1 MLVSFRDAQTSGLS
15 KRWENVWLSVP
26 CLDFDL
32 HSSVVPYHDNQML
45 FTFLDKLL
53 NFSPELSLL
62 KVKVK
67 CRDMMI
73 DGFMELLG
81 TVIRQHLDGESSTDY
96 IDDYTNS
103 VTLPCVEFMPMN
115 IYTSKTL
122 VCLKLTSSGLRD
134 PGVVFMPCLK
144 FMHLEQVKRRVHLA
158 KLISGCPVL
167 EELTLLRDPED
178 RYKALLVRTRSLKR
192 FLKCTLKI
200 DAPGLEHLSLGDD
213 QICSIV
219 VKNLTC
225 LLVVKLDVKFRVL
238 VNTWNVSKI
247 NVIRDFL
254 NGISCARH
262 MIVSAKT
269 VQALARYSQLGMIPK
284 FNNLSRLQ
292 AVFRSKLLQVL
303 PAFLECCPNLKHLI
317 LKVVHSE
324 EMEEGLELTDVPQC
338 VSSTLECVEIKDK
351 FEWEEGKMKV
361 ASYFLE
367 NSAVLKKLI
376 LSPTAYDPRYVV
388 ESEIYDKVNKLTK
401 RSTRCEVIIRAHG
414 GGFRLV
420 MPGCDMIS
428 ELPDSLLTQILS
440 YLPTGDSVQTG
451 ILSKRWKNLWLSV
464 PALDLNC
471 FLIAYEDDEEVLFTF
486 VERFLEFS
494 PESSLL
500 KVKVRCRPLMID
512 GFMDRVGTM
521 ISRGTQH
528 LDVVSRN
535 CYFEERGMYYA
546 CVEFMPMNLY
556 TSKTLVYLKLS
567 SSGLM
572 DPEVKWRVHLEK
584 VLSGCPVLEELTLA
598 RDPDDDYALRND
610 EFGVMRV
617 RSQSLKRFSVLP
629 LREVRDYHS
638 IVKCTLE
645 IDAPGLE
652 YMSLGEDQ
660 FDSIVVKNLTSL
672 IMVNLD
678 IKFVINL
685 NGFFDPWDASKR
697 NEIRGFLN
705 GISSALDLYSKGGM
719 IPKFNNLSRL
729 EAVFP
734 SALLQ
739 FLPAFL
745 ECCPNL
751 KHLVLKVVHSEEMN
765 EGLEL
770 TDVPRCVSTTL
781 ECVEIKDKF
790 EWEEEKMK
798 VASYF
803 LENSAVLKKFIL
815 SPTAYNQ
822 NIYEKV
828 NKLAK
833 RSTVC
838 QIIHE

>member
-1 MLVSFRDAQTSGLS
+1 
-15 KRWENVWLSVP
+15 
-26 CLDFDL
+26 
-32 HSSVVPYHDNQML
+32 ML

-73 DGFMELLG
+73 DG
-81 TVIRQHLDGESSTDY
+81 STDY

-144 FMHLEQVKRRVHLA
+144 FMHLEQVKWRVHLA

-167 EELTLLRDPED
+167 EELTLLR
-178 RYKALLVRTRSLKR
+178 ALLVRTRSLKR

-351 FEWEEGKMKV
+351 FEWEEGKMK
-361 ASYFLE
+361 ATSYFLE

-414 GGFRLV
+414 GG
-420 MPGCDMIS
+420 
-428 ELPDSLLTQILS
+428 
-440 YLPTGDSVQTG
+440 
-451 ILSKRWKNLWLSV
+451 
-464 PALDLNC
+464 
-471 FLIAYEDDEEVLFTF
+471 
-486 VERFLEFS
+486 
-494 PESSLL
+494 
-500 KVKVRCRPLMID
+500 
-512 GFMDRVGTM
+512 
-521 ISRGTQH
+521 
-528 LDVVSRN
+528 
-535 CYFEERGMYYA
+535 
-546 CVEFMPMNLY
+546 
-556 TSKTLVYLKLS
+556 
-567 SSGLM
+567 
-572 DPEVKWRVHLEK
+572 
-584 VLSGCPVLEELTLA
+584 
-598 RDPDDDYALRND
+598 
-610 EFGVMRV
+610 
-617 RSQSLKRFSVLP
+617 
-629 LREVRDYHS
+629 
-638 IVKCTLE
+638 
-645 IDAPGLE
+645 
-652 YMSLGEDQ
+652 
-660 FDSIVVKNLTSL
+660 
-672 IMVNLD
+672 
-678 IKFVINL
+678 
-685 NGFFDPWDASKR
+685 
-697 NEIRGFLN
+697 
-705 GISSALDLYSKGGM
+705 
-719 IPKFNNLSRL
+719 
-729 EAVFP
+729 
-734 SALLQ
+734 
-739 FLPAFL
+739 
-745 ECCPNL
+745 
-751 KHLVLKVVHSEEMN
+751 
-765 EGLEL
+765 
-770 TDVPRCVSTTL
+770 
-781 ECVEIKDKF
+781 
-790 EWEEEKMK
+790 
-798 VASYF
+798 
-803 LENSAVLKKFIL
+803 
-815 SPTAYNQ
+815 
-822 NIYEKV
+822 
-828 NKLAK
+828 
-833 RSTVC
+833 
-838 QIIHE
+838 

>member
-1 MLVSFRDAQTSGLS
+1 LS

-238 VNTWNVSKI
+238 VNTWN
-247 NVIRDFL
+247 
-254 NGISCARH
+254 
-262 MIVSAKT
+262 
-269 VQALARYSQLGMIPK
+269 ALARYSQLGMIPK

-414 GGFRLV
+414 GG
-420 MPGCDMIS
+420 
-428 ELPDSLLTQILS
+428 
-440 YLPTGDSVQTG
+440 
-451 ILSKRWKNLWLSV
+451 
-464 PALDLNC
+464 
-471 FLIAYEDDEEVLFTF
+471 
-486 VERFLEFS
+486 
-494 PESSLL
+494 
-500 KVKVRCRPLMID
+500 
-512 GFMDRVGTM
+512 
-521 ISRGTQH
+521 
-528 LDVVSRN
+528 
-535 CYFEERGMYYA
+535 
-546 CVEFMPMNLY
+546 
-556 TSKTLVYLKLS
+556 
-567 SSGLM
+567 
-572 DPEVKWRVHLEK
+572 
-584 VLSGCPVLEELTLA
+584 
-598 RDPDDDYALRND
+598 
-610 EFGVMRV
+610 
-617 RSQSLKRFSVLP
+617 
-629 LREVRDYHS
+629 
-638 IVKCTLE
+638 
-645 IDAPGLE
+645 
-652 YMSLGEDQ
+652 
-660 FDSIVVKNLTSL
+660 
-672 IMVNLD
+672 
-678 IKFVINL
+678 
-685 NGFFDPWDASKR
+685 
-697 NEIRGFLN
+697 
-705 GISSALDLYSKGGM
+705 
-719 IPKFNNLSRL
+719 
-729 EAVFP
+729 
-734 SALLQ
+734 
-739 FLPAFL
+739 
-745 ECCPNL
+745 
-751 KHLVLKVVHSEEMN
+751 
-765 EGLEL
+765 
-770 TDVPRCVSTTL
+770 
-781 ECVEIKDKF
+781 
-790 EWEEEKMK
+790 
-798 VASYF
+798 
-803 LENSAVLKKFIL
+803 
-815 SPTAYNQ
+815 
-822 NIYEKV
+822 
-828 NKLAK
+828 
-833 RSTVC
+833 
-838 QIIHE
+838 